1 MRDFL
6 PNSLN
11 VSSVFLIYDSIYRFL
26 IDAFERF
33 KTEEGKFKQILAHD
47 VRGMLQLYESAHL
60 GLPSEDIMDEALT
73 FTRHHLGLLT
83 GQETSPNLF
92 EQIQRTLYRARYHN
106 IEIMVAQQY
115 ISFYGQEK
123 VHDKMLLKFAK
134 LNFNFCQ
141 MHYTKELKI
150 MTK

>member
-1 MRDFL
+1 MFHQF
-6 PNSLN
+6 SL
-11 VSSVFLIYDSIYRFL
+11 FMTLYRFL
-26 IDAFERF
+26 IDVFERF
-33 KTEEGKFKQILAHD
+33 KTEEGKFKQSLAHD

-73 FTRHHLGLLT
+73 FTRHHLGMLT
-83 GQETSPNLF
+83 GQETNPNLF
-92 EQIQRTLYRARYHN
+92 KQIDHALYRARYHS
-106 IEIMVAQQY
+106 IEIVVARQY
-115 ISFYGQEK
+115 ISFYGQEE